1 MNPLSRNKLIAAIAV
16 SLALSSCFTGV
27 ESTPKITSKD
37 VRKRN
42 AVESAEMQYASG
54 LVTQPPRDWTSG
66 KEFVVTDSRISYALT
81 PVERAMSVIP
91 GERLVF
97 QYAEEVPSMTD
108 VDDTDFVF
116 LSQAGD
122 TLRYRVDAPVKEIEL
137 RDRLEVPFTIE
148 QSLVDSAQA
157 LLAGNEYWI
166 TTPVWFDETGE
177 NIVGRQLVKVHIDSV
192 TPGNTVY
199 PLSVCFTDER
209 GQHSRVFMSA
219 GTGPRATRNFDTL
232 FTLTDPRS
240 KYKDIS
246 PETWDYITRCAVRKD
261 MTREECRLAVGSP
274 NEVFYGHYIER
285 WNYDNG
291 RYLIFDDDHLRSFR
305 F

>member
-1 MNPLSRNKLIAAIAV
+1 MSRNKLIAAVAV
-16 SLALSSCFTGV
+16 SLTLSGCFTGV

-42 AVESAEMQYASG
+42 ATESPEMRYASG
-54 LVTQPPRDWTSG
+54 LVTQAPKEWERG
-66 KEFVVTDSRISYALT
+66 KEFVVTDKRISYALT
-81 PVERAMSVIP
+81 PVELAMKVSP
-91 GERLVF
+91 DDRLTLDHL
-97 QYAEEVPSMTD
+97 AEVPSLTD

-116 LSQAGD
+116 LTQFGD
-122 TLRYRVDAPVKEIEL
+122 TLRYRVDAPLGEINQ

-148 QSLVDSAQA
+148 LSLVEAAQA
-157 LLAGNEYWI
+157 LLAGNDYWI
-166 TTPVWFDETGE
+166 TTPVWFDENGD

-192 TPGNTVY
+192 TPGNSVY
-199 PLSVCFTDER
+199 PLSVNFTDER

-219 GTGPRATRNFDTL
+219 GTGARATRNFDTL
-232 FTLTDPRS
+232 FTLIDPRL

-246 PETWDYITRCAVRKD
+246 PDVWDFITRCAVRKD

-274 NEVFYGHYIER
+274 NEVIYGHYMER